1 MPSLTNARF
10 RELIIGAAAAC
21 HGDREEVRAQL
32 DALEA
37 DARRWRAQR
46 RAFVALDPKFFE
58 LMASQEPKDPE
69 HPTPE
74 EVDAAADYAVSQM

>member
-21 HGDREEVRAQL
+21 HGDREQVRAQL

-37 DARRWRAQR
+37 DARRWRAM
-46 RAFVALDPKFFE
+46 RASFVNLDPKFFE
-58 LMASQEPKDPE
+58 LMESRQPADPKK
-69 HPTPE
+69 PTPE
-74 EVDAAADYAVSQM
+74 EVDAAADFAISQM